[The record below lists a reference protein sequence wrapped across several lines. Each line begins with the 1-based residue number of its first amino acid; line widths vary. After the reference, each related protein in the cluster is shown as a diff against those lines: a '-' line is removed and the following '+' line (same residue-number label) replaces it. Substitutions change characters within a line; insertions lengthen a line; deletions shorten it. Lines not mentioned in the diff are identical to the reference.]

1 MTFENKIKSWVALD
15 NQIKV
20 LNERARSLREERSK
34 LGEDIFEYVETENLS
49 NATVQISDGRLK
61 FMEATQTAPLTLTF
75 IKTCLTDCIKNSGDV
90 DSIMT
95 YIKNSRHKKNVP
107 EIKRSYTNNKE

>member
-1 MTFENKIKSWVALD
+1 MDFENKIKSWVALD

-20 LNERARSLREERSK
+20 LNERARSLRDERSK
-34 LGEDIFEYVETENLS
+34 LSENIFEYVETENLS

-61 FMEATQTAPLTLTF
+61 FMSSTQTTPLTLTF
-75 IKTCLTDCIKNSGDV
+75 IKKCLSECIKNSDDV

-95 YIKNSRHKKNVP
+95 YIKNSRQKKSIP
-107 EIKRSYTNNKE
+107 EIKRSYTNIRE